1 MGMAGGRKPAVGLAG
16 RPADLSSKISQGHT
30 VSVGTVDRRMQ
41 GFGERMA
48 RAIAGR
54 QFQEFSG
61 DIFSFVHEFCLL
73 SVARGP

>member
-1 MGMAGGRKPAVGLAG
+1 
-16 RPADLSSKISQGHT
+16 
-30 VSVGTVDRRMQ
+30 MQ